1 LAEIATICP
10 YCGCGCGL
18 HLHVSDG
25 RVVGTGPVRAHPVSK
40 GRLCLKG
47 WHAHEIVDNP
57 ARLARP
63 LVRRGEALEET
74 SWEEALAHAAQGL
87 QAVLQSAGPQAV
99 GVLGSA
105 RCANE
110 DNYLLVRFARS
121 VLGTPNVDCS
131 LAAYSLPEY
140 VPDASSGQLADL
152 DDSDLILMVGAEPG
166 EEHPGAGAR
175 VYRAL
180 QRGAKL
186 VTASVRKHALA
197 RLADVHLPLRLGAET
212 AWLGSL
218 IHVLLVERRMAGAK
232 AEKVAAL
239 VAGVA
244 DPNPAA
250 TQSRTGL
257 PAAALQ
263 QTADL
268 YQAAG
273 KVTVLFSSTLVF
285 SPEGARAVRAL
296 ASLGWLGRLGIG
308 PEVVLLDLL
317 SRSNLRGCWDMGV
330 RPGFLPGNCSVEDSQ
345 AVQRLQEAWGGPF
358 ASGRGL
364 PVWRMIGETQALYV
378 MGDDPS
384 RTLPEWPDKQA
395 ALRKLKFLVV
405 QDMFL
410 SPLAAL
416 AHVVLP
422 AASFAERQGTWTNL
436 EGRVQLARPAVAPMG
451 EARADWRILVDLSR
465 AMGKPMPYQSAED
478 VFAEITRVVPAYG
491 GLSYRALGV
500 SGGARV
506 VGPAHHEETGE
517 QLMPVLAGASSL
529 PETGQQFPLLLAAD
543 PSLGPWDDEVT
554 TSAMLSAGG
563 EFTVVSRENPNGM
576 LCLNPADARKYNL
589 RPGATVQVTSAKGAE
604 RMQVRTSEE
613 VPEGVAVTPYHHA
626 TRLGIMDIVTEADT
640 GRPVIA
646 ATPVSVEPVK

>member
-1 LAEIATICP
+1 
-10 YCGCGCGL
+10 
-18 HLHVSDG
+18 
-25 RVVGTGPVRAHPVSK
+25 VRAHPVSK

-74 SWEEALAHAAQGL
+74 SWEEALAYAAQGL

-110 DNYLLVRFARS
+110 DNYLLVRLARS

-140 VPDASSGQLADL
+140 VSDATSYAADGADGRRPSGQLADL
-152 DDSDLILMVGAEPG
+152 DDSDLILMVGADPG

-197 RLADVHLPLRLGAET
+197 RLAHVHLPLRPGAEM

-244 DPNPAA
+244 DLNPAA

-273 KVTVLFSSTLVF
+273 KVTVLFSSALAC

-345 AVQRLQEAWGGPF
+345 ALQRLQEAWGGPF

-384 RTLPEWPDKQA
+384 RTLPEWPNKQA
-395 ALRKLKFLVV
+395 ALGKLKFLVV

-436 EGRVQLARPAVAPMG
+436 EGRLQLARPAVAPMG
-451 EARADWRILVDLSR
+451 EAREDWRILVDLSR

-478 VFAEITRVVPAYG
+478 VFAEITRVIPAYG
-491 GLSYRALGV
+491 GLSYQALGV

-506 VGPAHHEETGE
+506 VGPAHHEETDE
-517 QLMPVLAGASSL
+517 ELVAVLASS
-529 PETGQQFPLLLAAD
+529 PPPSETSEQFPLVLAAD

-576 LCLNPADARKYNL
+576 LCLNPADARRYNL
-589 RPGATVQVTSAKGAE
+589 RRGATVQVTSAKGAE

-626 TRLGIMDIVTEADT
+626 TRLGIMDIATEADT
-640 GRPVIA
+640 GRPMIA
-646 ATPVSVEPVK
+646 ATPVSVELVQSGGPTGPPPRSDGAEG